1 MKAYL
6 LVAGAVLAISTPV
19 AAQDFLRLPAGSRIE
34 PAAGPGNIS
43 TYQPRG
49 GFVVRDAPC
58 HVDPAIGAVTL
69 TKGAGGDVSVT
80 YEVLNRGRQAW
91 ASGPNQ
97 QQVTVRVTNANTGRS
112 FRETQLLAGAAAPR
126 ASMGRFSTP
135 MIRNAFDDFEFG
147 GDVEVQIGY
156 DPDIFIDGNRCN
168 DDAAQANNV
177 LRISNAQVASFLGS
191 TARSRTF
198 R

>member
-6 LVAGAVLAISTPV
+6 LVAGAVLAFSTPV
-19 AAQDFLRLPAGSRIE
+19 AAQEHLRLPAGTRID
-34 PAAGPGNIS
+34 PTAGPGNIS
-43 TYQPRG
+43 SFQPRG
-49 GFVVRDAPC
+49 GFVIRDAAC

-69 TKGAGGDVSVT
+69 TKGGGGDVSIS

-91 ASGPNQ
+91 ASGPRQ
-97 QQVTVRVTNANTGRS
+97 QQVTVRVTNANTGRT
-112 FRETQLLAGAAAPR
+112 FTETEALAEAAAPR
-126 ASMGRFSTP
+126 GGMGRFTTP

-147 GDVEVQIGY
+147 GDVEVEIGY
-156 DPDIFIDGNRCN
+156 DPDITIDGNRCN
-168 DDAAQANNV
+168 DDAATANNV
-177 LRISNAQVASFLGS
+177 LRVSNAQVSAFLGS